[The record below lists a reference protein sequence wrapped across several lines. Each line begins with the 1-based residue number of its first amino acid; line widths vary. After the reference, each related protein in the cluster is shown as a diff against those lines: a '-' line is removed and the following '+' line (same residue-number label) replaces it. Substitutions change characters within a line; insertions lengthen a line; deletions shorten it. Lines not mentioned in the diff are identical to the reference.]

1 MADRKPMPRNILST
15 FRSNGAGGLRP
26 PTAEE
31 DPKAHQAYQDWLK
44 NRQYNTTRREQLNAA
59 AAARAAA
66 ILASLARP
74 ASRKRRRS
82 SRKYKKNTRRR

>member
-1 MADRKPMPRNILST
+1 MAERRPMPREILSI

-31 DPKAHQAYQDWLK
+31 DPKGFQAYQDWLK

-59 AAARAAA
+59 AARAAT

-74 ASRKRRRS
+74 ASRKRRRT
-82 SRKYKKNTRRR
+82 SRKSKKNTRRR